1 VMSRGRKILIF
12 TALLAVAVAA
22 VIVFVLT
29 NINGIVKSAIEHYG
43 SAAAKTSVRVSSV
56 SIKLT
61 EGSGTVE
68 GLTVANPRGF
78 SSSHVLS
85 LGSISVRIEP
95 RTVPTTVVVIDEVHI
110 TAPQVMYEMNDAR
123 VSNVDVLK
131 KNIGSQGPSAPKR
144 SPGAKKAADSE
155 KRLRIKKLIIEA
167 ARVDVRVAGL
177 AEKPRSVTLKK
188 IEITDIGGPAGA
200 TPEQVTKQILSAIV
214 GQVTNEVGK
223 AGAKRLLQK
232 GAERALE
239 RYQGK

>member
-1 VMSRGRKILIF
+1 MSRGRKILI
-12 TALLAVAVAA
+12 LISVLVVAVAT
-22 VIVFVLT
+22 VMVFVIT

-43 SAAAKTSVRVSSV
+43 SAVAKTSVRVSSV

-68 GLTVANPRGF
+68 GLTVANPRGY
-78 SSSHVLS
+78 SSPYVLS
-85 LGSISVRIEP
+85 LGSIRVRVEP
-95 RTVPTTVVVIDEVHI
+95 RTVPSGVVVIDEVRI
-110 TAPQVMYEMNDAR
+110 TAPQIVYEMNDAR

-131 KNIGSQGPSAPKR
+131 TNIESQGSAPKR
-144 SPGAKKAADSE
+144 SPGAKKAANSE
-155 KRLRIKKLIIEA
+155 KRLCIKKLIIET

-177 AEKPRSVTLKK
+177 GEKPRFVTLKK
-188 IEITDIGGPAGA
+188 IEIADIGGHAGA
-200 TPEQVTKQILSAIV
+200 TPEQATRQILSAIV
-214 GQVTNEVGK
+214 GQVSNEVGR

>member
-1 VMSRGRKILIF
+1 MSRGRKILIL
-12 TALLAVAVAA
+12 TGVLVVAA
-22 VIVFVLT
+22 AAVMVFVVT
-29 NINGIVKSAIEHYG
+29 NINWIVKSAIEHYG

-56 SIKLT
+56 SIRLT

-78 SSSHVLS
+78 SSPHVLS

-95 RTVPTTVVVIDEVHI
+95 RTVTSGVVVIDEVRI
-110 TAPQVMYEMNDAR
+110 TAPRVVYEMNDAR

-131 KNIGSQGPSAPKR
+131 KNIESQGSSAPKR
-144 SPGAKKAADSE
+144 SPGAGKAADRE
-155 KRLRIKKLIIEA
+155 KRLRIKKLTIEA

-177 AEKPRSVTLKK
+177 AEKPQSLTLKK
-188 IEITDIGGPAGA
+188 IEIMDIGGHAGA
-200 TPEQVTKQILSAIV
+200 TPEQATRQILSALV
-214 GQVTNEVGK
+214 GQVTDEVGR

-239 RYQGK
+239 RYQNK

>member
-1 VMSRGRKILIF
+1 MSRGRKSFILIGVF
-12 TALLAVAVAA
+12 VVAVSA

-29 NINGIVKSAIEHYG
+29 NIDRIVKSAIEHYG

-78 SSSHVLS
+78 SSPHVLS
-85 LGSISVRIEP
+85 LGLISVRIEP
-95 RTVPTTVVVIDEVHI
+95 RTVTSRVVVIDEVRI
-110 TAPQVMYEMNDAR
+110 TAPRVVYEMNDSR

-131 KNIGSQGPSAPKR
+131 KNIGSQGPPAPKR
-144 SPGAKKAADSE
+144 SPGAKKTADKE

-177 AEKPRSVTLKK
+177 AEKPQTVTLQK
-188 IEITDIGGPAGA
+188 IEITDIGGREGA
-200 TPEQVTKQILSAIV
+200 TPEQATRQILSAIV
-214 GQVTNEVGK
+214 GQVSNEVGR
-223 AGAKRLLQK
+223 AGAKRLLRK

>member
-1 VMSRGRKILIF
+1 MSRGRKILI
-12 TALLAVAVAA
+12 LIGVLVVAVAA
-22 VIVFVLT
+22 VMVFVLT

-43 SAAAKTSVRVSSV
+43 SEAAKTPVRVSSV
-56 SIKLT
+56 SIRLT
-61 EGSGTVE
+61 EGSGTIE

-78 SSSHVLS
+78 PSPHVLS
-85 LGSISVRIEP
+85 LGSVSVRIEP
-95 RTVPTTVVVIDEVHI
+95 RTVTSGVVVIDEVRI
-110 TAPQVMYEMNDAR
+110 TAPQVVYEMNDAR

-131 KNIGSQGPSAPKR
+131 KNIGSEGPSVPKR
-144 SPGAKKAADSE
+144 SPGAKKAGDRE
-155 KRLRIKKLIIEA
+155 KRLRIKKLVIET

-177 AEKPRSVTLKK
+177 EEKSQTVTLQK

-200 TPEQVTKQILSAIV
+200 TPEQATRQILSAIV
-214 GQVTNEVGK
+214 GQVTNEVGR

>member
-1 VMSRGRKILIF
+1 MSRGRKILIL
-12 TALLAVAVAA
+12 TGVLVVAMAA
-22 VIVFVLT
+22 VIFFVVT
-29 NINGIVKSAIEHYG
+29 NINWIVKSAIEHYG
-43 SAAAKTSVRVSSV
+43 SEAAQTSVGVSSV

-61 EGSGTVE
+61 EGSGAIE

-95 RTVPTTVVVIDEVHI
+95 RTVTSGVVVIDEVRI
-110 TAPQVMYEMNDAR
+110 TAPQVVFEMNDSR

-131 KNIGSQGPSAPKR
+131 KNIESQGPPVPKR
-144 SPGAKKAADSE
+144 SPGAKKAADRE

-167 ARVDVRVAGL
+167 AKVDVRVAGQ
-177 AEKPRSVTLKK
+177 KPQTVTLQK
-188 IEITDIGGPAGA
+188 IEITDIGGHEGA
-200 TPEQVTKQILSAIV
+200 TAEEATRRILSAIV
-214 GQVTNEVGK
+214 GQVTNEVGR

>member
-1 VMSRGRKILIF
+1 MGRGRKILIL
-12 TALLAVAVAA
+12 TGVLVAAVAA

-61 EGSGTVE
+61 EGAGTIE

-78 SSSHVLS
+78 SSPHVLS

-95 RTVPTTVVVIDEVHI
+95 STVTSDVVVIDEVRI
-110 TAPQVMYEMNDAR
+110 SAPQVVYEMNDSR

-131 KNIGSQGPSAPKR
+131 RNIGSQVPSEPKR
-144 SPGAKKAADSE
+144 SPGAKKAADKE
-155 KRLRIKKLIIEA
+155 KRLRIKKLIIKA
-167 ARVDVRVAGL
+167 ARVEVRVAGL
-177 AEKPRSVTLKK
+177 GEKPETVTLQK
-188 IEITDIGGPAGA
+188 IEITDIGGLAGA
-200 TPEQVTKQILSAIV
+200 TPEQAAKQILSAIM
-214 GQVTNEVGK
+214 GQVTNEVGR

-239 RYQGK
+239 RYQDK

>member
-1 VMSRGRKILIF
+1 MSRGRKILI
-12 TALLAVAVAA
+12 LIGVLVMAVAA
-22 VIVFVLT
+22 VIVFVVT
-29 NINGIVKSAIEHYG
+29 NINWIVKSAIEHYG

-61 EGSGTVE
+61 EGSGTIE

-78 SSSHVLS
+78 SSPHVLS

-95 RTVPTTVVVIDEVHI
+95 RTVTSGVVVIDEVRI
-110 TAPQVMYEMNDAR
+110 TAPQVVYEMNDSR

-131 KNIGSQGPSAPKR
+131 KNIESQGPSVPKR
-144 SPGAKKAADSE
+144 SPGAKKAADRE
-155 KRLRIKKLIIEA
+155 KRLRIKKLIIET

-177 AEKPRSVTLKK
+177 GEKPQTMTLKK
-188 IEITDIGGPAGA
+188 IEITDIGGHTGA
-200 TPEQVTKQILSAIV
+200 TPEQATRQILSAIV
-214 GQVTNEVGK
+214 GQVTNEVGR

>member
-1 VMSRGRKILIF
+1 MSRGRKILI
-12 TALLAVAVAA
+12 LISVLVVVVAA

-43 SAAAKTSVRVSSV
+43 SAVAKTSVRVSSV

-78 SSSHVLS
+78 SSPHVIS

-95 RTVPTTVVVIDEVHI
+95 RTVTSGVVVIDEVRI
-110 TAPQVMYEMNDAR
+110 TAPQVVYEMNDSR

-131 KNIGSQGPSAPKR
+131 KNIESQGPSVPKR
-144 SPGAKKAADSE
+144 SPGAKKAADRE
-155 KRLRIKKLIIEA
+155 KRLRIKKLIIETA
-167 ARVDVRVAGL
+167 KVDVRIAGL
-177 AEKPRSVTLKK
+177 AGKPQTVTLKK
-188 IEITDIGGPAGA
+188 IEITDIGGHAGA
-200 TPEQVTKQILSAIV
+200 TPEQATRQILSAIV
-214 GQVTNEVGK
+214 GQVTNEVGR